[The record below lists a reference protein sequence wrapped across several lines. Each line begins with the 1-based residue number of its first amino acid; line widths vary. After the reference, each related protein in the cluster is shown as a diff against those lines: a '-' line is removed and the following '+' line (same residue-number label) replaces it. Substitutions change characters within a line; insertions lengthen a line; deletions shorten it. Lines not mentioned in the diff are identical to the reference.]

1 MPGAAAGWAPPP
13 VADGAAPTTAALPP
27 HESQQKVS
35 TPCRG
40 AQHLP
45 SHCCRL
51 AIPAQ
56 MACGVWWRQSEC
68 SAALSRCGAPAGCER
83 CQRQHRCPPHPHQP
97 GAYVHAKPGHPGQ
110 PQVRCSCRS
119 AWKPGSCCASRPPS
133 VLGLVPDPLL
143 WLRCVQHC
151 HWEHAPQPGPVD
163 ELHQVTGKLVC
174 CCQRQWH

>member
-1 MPGAAAGWAPPP
+1 VPAAVAAAAMPGAAAGWAPPP

-83 CQRQHRCPPHPHQP
+83 CKRQHRCPPHPHQP

-110 PQVRCSCRS
+110 PQVRCSSETARQAGS
-119 AWKPGSCCASRPPS
+119 SCCATGAPS
-133 VLGLVPDPLL
+133 VLGGCYSCSAFAPLYAAL
-143 WLRCVQHC
+143 
-151 HWEHAPQPGPVD
+151 PPGA
-163 ELHQVTGKLVC
+163 C
-174 CCQRQWH
+174 CSARTC